1 MPHPAT
7 RRALLALI
15 RFRSVSAPTS
25 VIALAIAA
33 VLGMGFTAS
42 SLAQSPAAHAALS
55 VIADDLPP
63 LTLAQALAL
72 AMASNPDLAVQARE
86 LQAAQGPV
94 VQAGARP
101 NPELAVLLEDTRRA
115 SRTTTVQINQPLEFG
130 NKRAARIGAAEYGR
144 DIAAADLALRR
155 TDVRAAVTAM
165 FFEVL
170 LAQEHLALAQ
180 ASVGLAH
187 RASEGATRRVQAGK
201 ISPVEQT
208 KARIALAGAQLD
220 AAQAEAALT
229 LARQRLSA
237 TWGSAANRYGVVT
250 QAGAAFDQAVVMAS
264 ESMPEAMARRIDASP
279 ALMRARIE
287 VLRREAISE
296 LARAQRTPD
305 VTLSLGVKRDEQM
318 GRNQAV
324 IGVSLPLPVFDRNE
338 GNLLEALRREDKA
351 RDELRAADIALRT
364 SVMQGSGRLV
374 ASNAAVQMIRDQILP
389 GAQSA
394 YEAATRG
401 FELGKFNFLD
411 VLDAQRTLF
420 QAQSAHLRARGDALR
435 AAVELDRLLGGADG
449 AVVPATSPTPTP
461 IQTQE

>member
-15 RFRSVSAPTS
+15 QFGSGPAPTF
-25 VIALAIAA
+25 VITLAIAA
-33 VLGMGFTAS
+33 VFGMGFIAS
-42 SLAQSPAAHAALS
+42 SLAQSPAAQVAPSAVAS
-55 VIADDLPP
+55 DLPP

-101 NPELAVLLEDTRRA
+101 NPELAVLLEDNRSA
-115 SRTTTVQINQPLEFG
+115 SRTTTVQINQPLELG
-130 NKRAARIGAAEYGR
+130 GKRAARISAAEHGR
-144 DIAAADLALRR
+144 DIAAADLATKRA
-155 TDVRAAVTAM
+155 DVRAAVTSM

-170 LAQEHLALAQ
+170 LTQEHLALAQ
-180 ASVGLAH
+180 ASVGLAQ

-208 KARIALAGAQLD
+208 KAQIALASSQLD
-220 AAQAEAALT
+220 AAQTAAALT

-237 TWGSAANRYGVVT
+237 TWGSAASRYGVVT
-250 QAGAAFDQAVVMAS
+250 QVGAGFDQPAVLT
-264 ESMPEAMARRIDASP
+264 PEAMARRIDASP
-279 ALMRARIE
+279 VLMRARIE

-296 LARAQRTPD
+296 LARAQRVPD
-305 VTLSLGVKRDEQM
+305 LTLSLGLKRDEQM

-324 IGVSLPLPVFDRNE
+324 IGMSLPLPVFDRNE

-364 SVMQGSGRLV
+364 SVMQGTVRLV

-435 AAVELDRLLGGADG
+435 AAVELDRLLGGTDG
-449 AVVPATSPTPTP
+449 AVVPSTSPTPTP